1 MNAKARQELFLTKHP
16 SHGALHLAALA
27 IVLSASVSSRAFE
40 NTIVLPTELKIS
52 GVSVSLRAPLGLR
65 YRPGEAFPLEIH
77 VENPGPAMD
86 VELMAVEGGD
96 GREGSEW
103 AERGV
108 PSRACTLITGTTR
121 FQLPMRAPAVSAN
134 IMLILRGGANGSG
147 RAELFRSSLSRVLRP
162 IPPGGRITLV
172 CGGRAAPQ
180 GPQDYTARL
189 SPSDLPTE
197 GWMWES
203 VDWVVLNDGGIK
215 DARPEAREALRR
227 WLLGGGR
234 LFLGSR
240 EAFAAALSLRLL
252 PMEPEKEVR
261 AELNWWE
268 KNAGLTKDDVLASKN
283 FRPVYARLR
292 HGFGQIVFLFP
303 GSEAADADGA
313 AVFNRPDLQRRRA
326 ELPDARVQPERFGAF
341 APAAPSAS
349 RRGKVMLW
357 SACGALILCATL
369 LFARTS
375 RTKIEAALIPVG
387 AGALLAVLLANS
399 FPQQELT
406 ISRVCWERR
415 SADGAAV
422 VSEEWALLEAF
433 RRADETS
440 ARGPKGGTLAPRFDE
455 LDDLRAARLD
465 RWTDE
470 DRPALEKIL
479 VAPNQPALIQAAS
492 IALAP
497 RSTAGTP
504 EKTLVVNSLDTIR
517 IRPDAQAGMD
527 ARRALWIRA
536 NGDALLLKMNT
547 SGGEYN
553 SEPYTA
559 RALEIALAE
568 DMDNSLAK
576 ARAKALSWAV
586 EDAKGEGGEA
596 LIFWTDS
603 PRANE
608 PLIEIPNAASN
619 AGNDFFIRQCG
630 GTVPVPK
637 AALPKQ

>member
-1 MNAKARQELFLTKHP
+1 MKCHRRGVWPL
-16 SHGALHLAALA
+16 ALLALL
-27 IVLSASVSSRAFE
+27 LSASASLRAFE
-40 NTIVLPTELKIS
+40 NMVALPTELKIS
-52 GVSVSLRAPLGLR
+52 GVSVSIRAPLGLR
-65 YRPGEAFPLEIH
+65 YRPGDAFPLEIH
-77 VENPGPAMD
+77 VENPGPALD

-108 PSRACTLITGTTR
+108 PSQAGTLITGTTR

-147 RAELFRSSLSRVLRP
+147 RAELFRASLSRVLRP
-162 IPPGGRITLV
+162 IPPGGRIVLV

-180 GPQDYTARL
+180 GPLDQTARL
-189 SPSDLPTE
+189 SPSDLPAE

-203 VDWVVLNDGGIK
+203 VDWVVLNDGAIK
-215 DARPEAREALRR
+215 DAPPEARDALRR

-234 LFLGSR
+234 MFLGSR

-252 PMEPEKEVR
+252 PMESEKEVR

-268 KNAGLTKDDVLASKN
+268 KNAGLTKEDVLATKN

-292 HGFGQIVFLFP
+292 YGFGQIVFLFP

-326 ELPDARVQPERFGAF
+326 ELPDARVQPECFGAF
-341 APAAPSAS
+341 APAAPSVP
-349 RRGKVMLW
+349 RRHTVMLW

-406 ISRVCWERR
+406 ISRVRWERQ
-415 SADGAAV
+415 STDGAAV

-433 RRADETS
+433 RRPDETS

-455 LDDLRAARLD
+455 LDELRAARLD
-465 RWTDE
+465 RWTDDE
-470 DRPALEKIL
+470 RPALEKIL
-479 VAPNQPALIQAAS
+479 VAPNQPALLQAAS
-492 IALAP
+492 IA
-497 RSTAGTP
+497 TASRFDAGAP
-504 EKTLVVNSLDTIR
+504 EKVLTVNSTDSVR
-517 IRPDAQAGMD
+517 IPADAQAGMD
-527 ARRALWIRA
+527 MRRALWVRT
-536 NGDALLLKMNT
+536 NGDAILLKKGASDSDYSAET
-547 SGGEYN
+547 YN
-553 SEPYTA
+553 A
-559 RALEIALAE
+559 RALQIALTE
-568 DMDNSLAK
+568 DMDPSLAK
-576 ARAKALSWAV
+576 ARAKALSWAI
-586 EDAKGEGGEA
+586 EDAKGSGRDA

-603 PRANE
+603 PRAIE
-608 PLIEIPNAASN
+608 PLIEIPNAAAN
-619 AGNDFFIRQCG
+619 AGNDFFIRECG

-637 AALPKQ
+637 PQIPKQ